1 MSFLAPIESFWQ
13 AYLATRPDDNQPRLE
28 PDPLWQFG
36 DTAEVATRVGHLAQT
51 GIKTASSGLVWEM
64 AYNGLQP
71 PQVGDLAI
79 VTDGAGEPLCVVE
92 ITEVVF
98 KPFNEIDE
106 QFAFDYGENARTLAE
121 WRVDSWDYFTHW
133 CAVIGRE
140 PSETMPLVCQRFRRV
155 YP

>member
-1 MSFLAPIESFWQ
+1 ME
-13 AYLATRPDDNQPRLE
+13 
-28 PDPLWQFG
+28 
-36 DTAEVATRVGHLAQT
+36 
-51 GIKTASSGLVWEM
+51 
-64 AYNGLQP
+64 YNGLQP

-92 ITEVVF
+92 ITEVVI

-106 QFAFDYGENARTLAE
+106 QFAFDYGENTRTLAE
-121 WRVDSWDYFTHW
+121 WRVNSWDYFTHW
-133 CAVIGRE
+133 CAVIGRQ